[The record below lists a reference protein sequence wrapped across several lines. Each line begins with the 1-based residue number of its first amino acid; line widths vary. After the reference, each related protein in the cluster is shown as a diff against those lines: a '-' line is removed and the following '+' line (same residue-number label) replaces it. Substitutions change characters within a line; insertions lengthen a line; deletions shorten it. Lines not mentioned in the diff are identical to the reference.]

1 MKNTKIELKDNELE
15 NVSGRDVTSANI
27 VGTVKPHRRPT
38 AEVTLTGMPE
48 IRPDEKYVADVAPT
62 ADEIIEELRS

>member
-15 NVSGRDVTSANI
+15 NVSGGDVTSANI
-27 VGTVKPHRRPT
+27 VGTVNPHRRPT